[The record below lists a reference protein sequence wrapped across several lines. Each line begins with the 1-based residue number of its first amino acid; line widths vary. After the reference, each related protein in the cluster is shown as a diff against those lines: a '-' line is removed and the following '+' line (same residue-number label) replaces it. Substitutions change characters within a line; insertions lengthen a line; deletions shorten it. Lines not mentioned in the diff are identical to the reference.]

1 MANVVRSVPV
11 IMANAP
17 ARRRLSLENPDNSA
31 NRLVRRFIGISATAM
46 FGVFIAGVRML
57 RRHGAGA

>member
-1 MANVVRSVPV
+1 
-11 IMANAP
+11 MANAP